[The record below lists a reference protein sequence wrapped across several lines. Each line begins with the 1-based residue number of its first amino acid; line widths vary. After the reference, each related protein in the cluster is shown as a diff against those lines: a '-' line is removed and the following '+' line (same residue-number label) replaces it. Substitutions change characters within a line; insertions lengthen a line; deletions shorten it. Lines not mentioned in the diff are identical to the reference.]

1 MPNLKFVVRKDVVNA
16 DGKANI
22 KLRISHRGKVA
33 HIGTQWYIDPK
44 YMGSDGWITSRYEG
58 EVALNGSLIAEM
70 KGYNDAIFKLGTNLR
85 YMDVNALARK
95 LKGCAETGQDFFAYM
110 HRRIALL
117 RKEGRAALADLYEV
131 TLQHLEHM
139 TKAPAL
145 PFDEISVSFLER
157 FESYL
162 KLRGSSRNTIRN
174 YMCNIRAVFNH
185 AIDND
190 AASQELF
197 PFRKYRIAQERKQ
210 PRALDVTEIRRL
222 IRAREY
228 LTRAQQRAVDIF
240 LLILYTGGTNLK
252 DLLFL
257 RKEDI
262 YKDRMFYKRYKT
274 GREYSIR
281 IFPEAREIIDQYKG
295 KILALYFMEQ
305 KERITPASRKGQEH
319 KDLLHNMN
327 VRLAIAGI
335 ECGIPLKLT
344 TYVARYSFATIAS
357 RCGIQK
363 DTIAHILGHG
373 ENTMTDLYIDFDEAT
388 ADAAIRKVID
398 AVTL

>member
-1 MPNLKFVVRKDVVNA
+1 MPSLKFVVRKDVVNL

-22 KLRISHRGKVA
+22 KLRISHRGRVA

-44 YMGSDGWITSRYEG
+44 YI
-58 EVALNGSLIAEM
+58 LNGSLIAEM
-70 KGYNDAIFKLGTNLR
+70 KGYNDTLAKIGTGLR
-85 YMDVNALARK
+85 YMDVNALAAR
-95 LKGCAETGQDFFAYM
+95 LKNSSETGQDFFAYT
-110 HRRIALL
+110 RKRIAVL
-117 RKEGRAALADLYEV
+117 RKGNRASLADLYEV

-139 TKAPAL
+139 IKAPAL
-145 PFDEISVSFLER
+145 PFDEITVPLLER
-157 FESYL
+157 FERH
-162 KLRGSSRNTIRN
+162 LRLLGSSQNTIRN
-174 YMCNIRAVFNH
+174 YMCNIRAIFN
-185 AIDND
+185 
-190 AASQELF
+190 QEIF

-210 PRALDVTEIRRL
+210 PRAIDVTEIRRL

-228 LTRAQQRAVDIF
+228 LTRAQLRAVDIF

-281 IFPEAREIIDQYKG
+281 IFPEAREIIDRYKG

-319 KDLLHNMN
+319 KDLLHNIN
-327 VRLAIAGI
+327 VRLAMAGK

-357 RCGIQK
+357 RLGIQK

-373 ENTMTDLYIDFDEAT
+373 ENTMTDLYIDFDEAA

-398 AVTL
+398 IVIL

>member
-1 MPNLKFVVRKDVVNA
+1 MNL

-22 KLRISHRGKVA
+22 KLRISHRGRVA

-44 YMGSDGWITSRYEG
+44 YMGSDGWITSKYDG

-70 KGYNDAIFKLGTNLR
+70 KGYNDTLAKIGTGLR
-85 YMDVNALARK
+85 YMDVNALAAR
-95 LKGCAETGQDFFAYM
+95 LKNSSETGQDFFAYT
-110 HRRIALL
+110 RKRIAVL
-117 RKEGRAALADLYEV
+117 RKGNRASLADLYEV

-139 TKAPAL
+139 IKAPAL
-145 PFDEISVSFLER
+145 PFDEITVPLLER
-157 FESYL
+157 FERH
-162 KLRGSSRNTIRN
+162 LRLLGSSQNTIRN
-174 YMCNIRAVFNH
+174 YMCNIRAIFNH

-190 AASQELF
+190 IARQEIF

-210 PRALDVTEIRRL
+210 PRAIDVTEIRRL

-228 LTRAQQRAVDIF
+228 LTRAQLRAVDIF

-281 IFPEAREIIDQYKG
+281 IFPEAREIIDRYKG

-319 KDLLHNMN
+319 KDLLHNIN
-327 VRLAIAGI
+327 VRLAMAGK

-357 RCGIQK
+357 RLGIQK

-373 ENTMTDLYIDFDEAT
+373 ENTMTDLYIDFDEAA

-398 AVTL
+398 IVIL